1 MKYIHINDKK
11 YSVLITIDYFKRIL
25 GGIATTYPETFLK
38 LLLYDAHQ
46 YLTISLAHRY
56 RNGYFWMYMKYFIT
70 KEI

>member
-25 GGIATTYPETFLK
+25 GGIARTYPVTFLK

-46 YLTISLAHRY
+46 YLTISLANRY